1 MLQKNPLKPSVD
13 NEEIA
18 ADRLRFLFGFACA
31 ARINLRL
38 TSLIDT
44 RIMNLIAFRFGQA
57 VRTIYCPF
65 WLMKKQ
71 KQQAG

>member
-65 WLMKKQ
+65 
-71 KQQAG
+71 

>member
-1 MLQKNPLKPSVD
+1 M
-13 NEEIA
+13 
-18 ADRLRFLFGFACA
+18 
-31 ARINLRL
+31 